1 MHEPLSTLTFPEEE
15 RELRTNLAFME
26 PNQRLRMQ
34 QDYDKYFQGLQYVVG
49 EFYVLPI
56 AKISLLSPQKKNPN
70 QATWVQRGTANQDK
84 IAVLDTDA
92 VGFYACFWA
101 RFSTILL
108 HPEAFQP
115 PNSQWEQAAHP
126 YHKMTARTMTGCFLL
141 NKKEACSQ
149 QTHI

>member
-70 QATWVQRGTANQDK
+70 QAT
-84 IAVLDTDA
+84 
-92 VGFYACFWA
+92 
-101 RFSTILL
+101 
-108 HPEAFQP
+108 
-115 PNSQWEQAAHP
+115 
-126 YHKMTARTMTGCFLL
+126 
-141 NKKEACSQ
+141 
-149 QTHI
+149 